1 MDGPRRDWL
10 RLVPL
15 WLGLSAV
22 RSALTRLLEQPQIW
36 TDELT
41 YWQIARSLHRSGT
54 IVFHE
59 KTYDTP
65 AILFSLLISP
75 LFSIADPE
83 VVFGI
88 ARVLGSLALCTVVF
102 PAYGLARELV
112 DDAAARRV
120 ALLAAL
126 VPGGVYTATLM
137 PETVFYPLATL
148 FVWLSVRLL
157 DRGRR
162 RDAVLTSATGLITF
176 FAKPHFLFAAVAHG
190 GTACLWGAGEW
201 RRGRRTGLARAMAIR
216 LTPTAALALLY
227 PIRLLVRADTVRPRL
242 KGIVLGTY
250 AEAGDAPPGSLLT
263 VLAVVLA
270 LALTVAFATG
280 IAGLAAAL
288 TSAGTRDARRLTATL
303 GLLLVAVSVFVVAR
317 STLRLDEHPRLH
329 ERYLFVVAPL
339 LLACHAAAADAPASA
354 VRERVRLALGM
365 ALAVG
370 FVLLVRFSGIALTD
384 NAPSDSPSLTA
395 FLDVSRR
402 HGFLAALVAVAL
414 AAGLF
419 VAAGALARPRP
430 RLAFGLT
437 ATVFVLMNA
446 GWYGF
451 LHRFGNDVR
460 GKTFALSVARRVPAG
475 SRVAVVT
482 DGLELH
488 VLWALETW
496 LPGPLVLYSLEAQAK
511 EWWIGDSG
519 DAARLATEH
528 RPTHVVHAAGLA
540 GAEVWG
546 PVVLDGPDL
555 PTPAVLRQNPRS
567 R

>member
-1 MDGPRRDWL
+1 VDGPRRDWL

-65 AILFSLLISP
+65 AVLFSLLISP

-83 VVFGI
+83 VVFGL
-88 ARVLGSLALCTVVF
+88 ARVIGSIALCAVVF

-112 DDAAARRV
+112 DDTAARRV

-137 PETVFYPLATL
+137 PETVFYPLVTL

-157 DRGRR
+157 DRGRG
-162 RDAVLTSATGLITF
+162 RDAVLASATGLLTF

-190 GTACLWGAGEW
+190 GTACLWGAAEW
-201 RRGRRTGLARAMAIR
+201 RRGRRAGLARAIALR
-216 LTPTAALALLY
+216 LAPTAALALLY

-250 AEAGDAPPGSLLT
+250 AEAGDAPPATLLT
-263 VLAVVLA
+263 VLAVA
-270 LALTVAFATG
+270 LALTLTVSFATG

-329 ERYLFVVAPL
+329 ERYLFIVAPL
-339 LLACHAAAADAPASA
+339 LLASQAAASYAPAA
-354 VRERVRLALGM
+354 RERVRLALAAG
-365 ALAVG
+365 LGTGVL
-370 FVLLVRFSGIALTD
+370 LLVRFSGIALTD

-419 VAAGALARPRP
+419 VAAGHLARPRP

-437 ATVFVLMNA
+437 AALFVLMNA

-451 LHRFGNDVR
+451 LHRPGNDVR
-460 GKTFALSVARRVPAG
+460 GKTFALSVARSLPAG

-519 DAARLATEH
+519 DAARLATVH

-540 GAEVWG
+540 GAEAWG
-546 PVVLDGPDL
+546 PVVLAGSDL
-555 PTPAVLRQNPRS
+555 PTPAVVRQNPSS